1 VRSPRNDG
9 RAVVEICRRMYE
21 RGYVVATEGNVS
33 VRLRSG
39 EILVTATRVRKR
51 EIATGDLVRLTPGG
65 VRVAGSPRPS
75 SEAALHTL
83 IYSKR
88 SDINAVVHAHPP
100 CCSAFAVAGKRLR
113 VGAIPEVLVEF
124 GDIPLVPFAVPG
136 TGKLPKAITPH
147 LMKSNFFLLANHGV
161 VSCAAD
167 LEEAYDLVER
177 AEHAARIL
185 LLAESLGGAG
195 NLSPRDRRELRHIR
209 QTRTDGQRHGVR
221 QR

>member
-1 VRSPRNDG
+1 
-9 RAVVEICRRMYE
+9 MYE

-39 EILVTATRVRKR
+39 EILITATRVRKR
-51 EIATGDLVRLTPGG
+51 EIATGDLVRLTPRGR
-65 VRVAGSPRPS
+65 RVAGSSGPS

-100 CCSAFAVAGKRLR
+100 YCSAFAVAGKRPP

-136 TGKLPKAITPH
+136 TGKLPEAITPH

-185 LLAESLGGAG
+185 LLAESLGGTG
-195 NLSPRDRRELRHIR
+195 KLPPRDQRELRQMKKTQKGSH
-209 QTRTDGQRHGVR
+209 RHGVKKR
-221 QR
+221 